1 MKRTILFALLMA
13 ACLPGFSADTPPVAN
28 RFAATIAPAERF
40 EVGQMLVE
48 RHGSKGTPLVLVPG
62 LATGGWVWEDTVRRF
77 KDSHVI
83 YVVTLPG
90 FDGRPAATGN
100 SMQAASAAL
109 RELVTSRK
117 LAKPVFIGH
126 SMGAI
131 LSFALAEQH
140 PDLLGG
146 LIAIDGLP
154 VFPGTENMNA
164 DQRALMADSV
174 KARATGLTKEMFAA
188 QQVQY
193 MRGVGVT
200 DIVRADE
207 MAKLTARSDPMA
219 TMDYMSSILAL
230 DLRPGLA
237 GIKVPVLLMAPW
249 FDADASVIGMSMPD
263 KVSYYKTL
271 VAGTPK
277 VEVIGI
283 SGARHYA
290 MIDQPDAVADAIAGY
305 LKSN

>member
-109 RELVTSRK
+109 RELVTS
-117 LAKPVFIGH
+117 
-126 SMGAI
+126 